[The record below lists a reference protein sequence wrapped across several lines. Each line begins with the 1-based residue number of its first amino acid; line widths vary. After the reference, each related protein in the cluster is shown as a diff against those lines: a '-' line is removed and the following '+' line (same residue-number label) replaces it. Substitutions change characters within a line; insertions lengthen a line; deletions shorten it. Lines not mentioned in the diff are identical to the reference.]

1 MVDVHD
7 VLDVQIQVMISAV
20 VDNIFRRAL
29 LLAVPRF
36 IICTTSTVVNT
47 VSKGQARR
55 VGVAYCGALGDGF
68 PLVKLDIVSR
78 HAGRRYM
85 HESVQ
90 HALDP
95 AFATG
100 PSDAS

>member
-1 MVDVHD
+1 MIDVHD
-7 VLDVQIQVMISAV
+7 VLDVQIQVMTSAV
-20 VDNIFRRAL
+20 VVNHFRRAL

-68 PLVKLDIVSR
+68 PLVKLDIVPR
-78 HAGRRYM
+78 HAGRRYV
-85 HESVQ
+85 HVSVR

-95 AFATG
+95 TFATG
-100 PSDAS
+100 PCNAS